1 MELSHLLAN
10 INQVHTYFQNE
21 AVQQVNTTLSLRN
34 WLIGYYLY
42 EYEQQGRDR
51 AAYGERLYKVIASRL
66 KQIKGLSEP
75 RLYLC
80 KDFYLAY
87 PQIFLTAS
95 RKSESDSFFGQIA
108 ENLSQPILS
117 TGLSKIQL
125 NDADLL
131 LSRLSFSHFI
141 ELLKAETPLKRTFYE
156 VESIKNNW
164 KVRELKR
171 AIETLLFE
179 RTGLSTDKEGVISKI
194 RENTVLQATEI
205 MRNPYLLEFLELKEE
220 HQYSEEELETAIINH
235 LQEFLIELGR
245 GFCFEARQKRIT
257 FDNEHYR
264 IDLVFYHRLL
274 RCHVLID
281 LKIGTFDH
289 ADAGQMNMYLN
300 YYRENEMIEGDN
312 PPVGIILCAQKND
325 TLVHYATGS
334 LSQQIFV
341 SKYLVNL
348 PKEEELKTFIDREQ
362 ANLDR
367 VRKSFDA

>member
-10 INQVHTYFQNE
+10 INQVHSYFQNE
-21 AVQQVNTTLSLRN
+21 AVQQVNTALSLRN
-34 WLIGYYLY
+34 WLVGYYLY
-42 EYEQQGRDR
+42 EYEQQGKDR
-51 AAYGERLYKVIASRL
+51 AAYGKRLYKVIASKL
-66 KQIKGLSEP
+66 KQIKGLSE
-75 RLYLC
+75 RALYTC
-80 KDFYLAY
+80 IEFYKAY
-87 PQIFLTAS
+87 PQILQTVSAKFKHQNFLIS
-95 RKSESDSFFGQIA
+95 NGRFVSSEMDN
-108 ENLSQPILS
+108 NLRQ
-117 TGLSKIQL
+117 T
-125 NDADLL
+125 DADLL

-164 KVRELKR
+164 KVKELKR

-179 RTGLSTDKEGVISKI
+179 RTGLSTDKEGVIGKI

-220 HQYSEEELETAIINH
+220 HQYSEEQLETAIINH

-300 YYRENEMIEGDN
+300 YYQENEMIEGDN

-325 TLVHYATGS
+325 TLVHYATWEFIATN
-334 LSQQIFV
+334 LCEQIF
-341 SKYLVNL
+341 S
-348 PKEEELKTFIDREQ
+348 
-362 ANLDR
+362 
-367 VRKSFDA
+367 

>member
-1 MELSHLLAN
+1 M
-10 INQVHTYFQNE
+10 
-21 AVQQVNTTLSLRN
+21 
-34 WLIGYYLY
+34 
-42 EYEQQGRDR
+42 
-51 AAYGERLYKVIASRL
+51 

-95 RKSESDSFFGQIA
+95 RKSGEDSFFGQITP
-108 ENLSQPILS
+108 NLSQPILS
-117 TGLSKIQL
+117 TGLPKIQL

-141 ELLKAETPLKRTFYE
+141 ELLKAETPLKR
-156 VESIKNNW
+156 
-164 KVRELKR
+164 
-171 AIETLLFE
+171 
-179 RTGLSTDKEGVISKI
+179 
-194 RENTVLQATEI
+194 
-205 MRNPYLLEFLELKEE
+205 
-220 HQYSEEELETAIINH
+220 
-235 LQEFLIELGR
+235 
-245 GFCFEARQKRIT
+245 
-257 FDNEHYR
+257 
-264 IDLVFYHRLL
+264 
-274 RCHVLID
+274 
-281 LKIGTFDH
+281 TFDH

-348 PKEEELKTFIDREQ
+348 PKEEELKTFIEREHANVDR
-362 ANLDR
+362 A
-367 VRKSFDA
+367 RKKQT